1 MVFFSHFLLF
11 LKAWPWDFVAFLQTH
26 PICLPSICLSTRQT
40 TKRLIFAKRTT
51 TTQTRHHQPRLW
63 NWKEFNGGNYGF
75 QLFWCHPESIRKWN
89 RIRLNEQNYSVK
101 FDQDKVSMILS
112 LLEIQLDEPQKSNGI
127 MWTFSSIVVTN
138 DIDRWHHSWSSS
150 SRDNNC
156 TLLAH
161 TQVFGGSW
169 NDKKVEIVYRVITWT
184 IKVEISIWKTFL
196 LQNIF

>member
-1 MVFFSHFLLF
+1 MFAFNLLIDETDAVEF
-11 LKAWPWDFVAFLQTH
+11 CEKNFWE
-26 PICLPSICLSTRQT
+26 C
-40 TKRLIFAKRTT
+40 
-51 TTQTRHHQPRLW
+51 QTRLL

-101 FDQDKVSMILS
+101 FDQQDKVSMILY

-138 DIDRWHHSWSSS
+138 DIDRWHHWSS

-169 NDKKVEIVYRVITWT
+169 NDKKVLKLYTE
-184 IKVEISIWKTFL
+184 S
-196 LQNIF
+196 